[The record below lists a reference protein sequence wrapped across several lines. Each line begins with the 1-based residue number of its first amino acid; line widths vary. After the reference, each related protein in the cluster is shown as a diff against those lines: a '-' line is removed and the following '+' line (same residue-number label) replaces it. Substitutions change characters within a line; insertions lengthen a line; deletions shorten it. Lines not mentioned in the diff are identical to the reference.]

1 MIPEE
6 DKALDGRPSQ
16 ESERDALAERRAR
29 RAWLSSPALARRA
42 EAAEATVH
50 TLEAHLADLRHRQVE
65 AERER
70 ESAAAQ
76 LIARERELRR
86 VKQRE
91 YAEQQLRV
99 EAEEAVVRL
108 RRSQRAELDRLQR
121 RAEEAHAAARRAEE
135 QRDALTARLAQ
146 VSESCARLERGIGAL
161 QGVAAE
167 LRATFERDHLT
178 ARARIAELER
188 ELELARSS
196 GGPSNSGDPAH
207 REEMA
212 GALTAAV
219 ERLRARAVPVPEA
232 PAPAAPVP
240 EAPTSEAPTLAA
252 SVPDAPAPAAPA
264 SAAPVPDASAPEAPA
279 LVTPVP
285 EVPVL
290 EVPASEAAAPA
301 ASAPPQEIP
310 TVFVVHRLS
319 PGSRVHA
326 GRLRPVARRIAARL
340 AEWAGPA
347 QEPPR

>member
-1 MIPEE
+1 VIPEE
-6 DKALDGRPSQ
+6 DKALGGRPSQ

-29 RAWLSSPALARRA
+29 RAWLSSPALVRRA

-76 LIARERELRR
+76 LTARERELRR

-108 RRSQRAELDRLQR
+108 RRGQRAELDRLQR

-135 QRDALTARLAQ
+135 QRDALAARLAQ

-232 PAPAAPVP
+232 SAPAAPVP
-240 EAPTSEAPTLAA
+240 DAPT
-252 SVPDAPAPAAPA
+252 PDAPAPEA
-264 SAAPVPDASAPEAPA
+264 SALTVPVPDAAVPETPA
-279 LVTPVP
+279 LVTPAP
-285 EVPVL
+285 EAPVL

-301 ASAPPQEIP
+301 APAPPQEIP

-319 PGSRVHA
+319 PGSRVHV
-326 GRLRPVARRIAARL
+326 GRLRPMARRLAARL

-347 QEPPR
+347 QEPPH

>member
-1 MIPEE
+1 VISEG
-6 DKALDGRPSQ
+6 DKAFGGSPSQ

-70 ESAAAQ
+70 ESAAVQ
-76 LIARERELRR
+76 LTGRERELRR

-108 RRSQRAELDRLQR
+108 RRGHRVELDRLQR

-135 QRDALTARLAQ
+135 QRDALAARLAA
-146 VSESCARLERGIGAL
+146 VSQSCARLEGGVAAL
-161 QGVAAE
+161 QSVAAE
-167 LRATFERDHLT
+167 LRATFERDHL
-178 ARARIAELER
+178 AAQARIAELER
-188 ELELARSS
+188 ELKLARSPV
-196 GGPSNSGDPAH
+196 GPADSEDPAH

-212 GALTAAV
+212 GALAAAA
-219 ERLRARAVPVPEA
+219 ERLRARAVPA
-232 PAPAAPVP
+232 PAEP
-240 EAPTSEAPTLAA
+240 
-252 SVPDAPAPAAPA
+252 
-264 SAAPVPDASAPEAPA
+264 
-279 LVTPVP
+279 PVP
-285 EVPVL
+285 EVPPSPR
-290 EVPASEAAAPA
+290 EVPSPR
-301 ASAPPQEIP
+301 EIP
-310 TVFVVHRLS
+310 TVFVVPRLFA
-319 PGSRVHA
+319 GT

-347 QEPPR
+347 QEPPRS

>member
-6 DKALDGRPSQ
+6 DKALGGRPSQ

-76 LIARERELRR
+76 LTGRERELRR

-108 RRSQRAELDRLQR
+108 RRGHRAELDRVQR

-135 QRDALTARLAQ
+135 QRDALVARLAG
-146 VSESCARLERGIGAL
+146 VSESCARLERGVATL

-167 LRATFERDHLT
+167 LRATFERDHLA

-188 ELELARSS
+188 ELELARSPV
-196 GGPSNSGDPAH
+196 GPSDCEDPAH

-240 EAPTSEAPTLAA
+240 
-252 SVPDAPAPAAPA
+252 DAPAPE
-264 SAAPVPDASAPEAPA
+264 APVFVTPVSEAPA
-279 LVTPVP
+279 
-285 EVPVL
+285 L
-290 EVPASEAAAPA
+290 EVPASGAATPAAP
-301 ASAPPQEIP
+301 APPQEIP

-319 PGSRVHA
+319 PGNRVHA

-340 AEWAGPA
+340 AEWAGPV

>member
-1 MIPEE
+1 VRPEE
-6 DKALDGRPSQ
+6 DKVLSGRPTQ

-108 RRSQRAELDRLQR
+108 RRGHRAELDRLQR

-135 QRDALTARLAQ
+135 QRDALAARLAQ
-146 VSESCARLERGIGAL
+146 VSGSCARLERGIDAL

-167 LRATFERDHLT
+167 LRDTFERDHLT
-178 ARARIAELER
+178 ARARIAELEC
-188 ELELARSS
+188 ELERVRSS
-196 GGPSNSGDPAH
+196 PGPSDSEDPAH

-212 GALTAAV
+212 GALTAAA
-219 ERLRARAVPVPEA
+219 ERLRARAVPVREA
-232 PAPAAPVP
+232 PAL
-240 EAPTSEAPTLAA
+240 EAS
-252 SVPDAPAPAAPA
+252 
-264 SAAPVPDASAPEAPA
+264 VPDASAPGVSAPEVSVPDVPAREASA
-279 LVTPVP
+279 LATTVQPTPVP
-285 EVPVL
+285 EA
-290 EVPASEAAAPA
+290 PASEAAAPVA
-301 ASAPPQEIP
+301 PASETAPPAAPAPSQEIP

-319 PGSRVHA
+319 RGSGVRT

>member
-6 DKALDGRPSQ
+6 DKALGGRPSR

-29 RAWLSSPALARRA
+29 RAWLSSPALVRRA

-76 LIARERELRR
+76 LTARERELRR

-108 RRSQRAELDRLQR
+108 RRGQRAELDRLQR
-121 RAEEAHAAARRAEE
+121 RAEEAHAAARLAEE
-135 QRDALTARLAQ
+135 QRDALAARLAQ
-146 VSESCARLERGIGAL
+146 VSGSCARLERGIGAL

-240 EAPTSEAPTLAA
+240 DAPTPDAPAPEASALAVP
-252 SVPDAPAPAAPA
+252 VPDAPAPETPALVAP
-264 SAAPVPDASAPEAPA
+264 APEA
-279 LVTPVP
+279 
-285 EVPVL
+285 PVL

-301 ASAPPQEIP
+301 APAPPQEIP

-319 PGSRVHA
+319 PGSRVHV
-326 GRLRPVARRIAARL
+326 GRLRPMARRLAARL

>member
-1 MIPEE
+1 VIPEE
-6 DKALDGRPSQ
+6 DKALGGRPSR

-29 RAWLSSPALARRA
+29 RAWLSSPALVRRA

-76 LIARERELRR
+76 LTARERELRR

-108 RRSQRAELDRLQR
+108 RRGQRAELDRLQR
-121 RAEEAHAAARRAEE
+121 RAEEAHAAARLAEE
-135 QRDALTARLAQ
+135 QRDALAARLAQ
-146 VSESCARLERGIGAL
+146 VSGSCARLERGIGAL

-240 EAPTSEAPTLAA
+240 DAPTPDAPAPEASALAVP
-252 SVPDAPAPAAPA
+252 VPDAPAPETPALVAP
-264 SAAPVPDASAPEAPA
+264 APEA
-279 LVTPVP
+279 
-285 EVPVL
+285 PVL

-301 ASAPPQEIP
+301 APAPPQEIP

-319 PGSRVHA
+319 PGSRVHV
-326 GRLRPVARRIAARL
+326 GRLRPMARRLAARL